1 MFKLFKKVRVS
12 IKGAK
17 LWVAALDYSR
27 EKDYEKA
34 KEKLIDMENI
44 GVHPNIEY
52 CILRGFI
59 EYISKCNQEASKFLQ
74 LSIDKISTVSR
85 LSENEKK
92 YLNAYAQSMLNEMN
106 TIQDNHK
113 TIDFDNIKLLD
124 ISNDLKGKFPLID
137 HPKWKK
143 E

>member
-1 MFKLFKKVRVS
+1 MFKFFKKIRVA

-27 EKDYEKA
+27 GRDYEKA
-34 KEKLIDMENI
+34 KEKLIDMEKI

-52 CILRGFI
+52 CLLRGFI
-59 EYISKCNQEASKFLQ
+59 EYISGCKQEASKFLE
-74 LSIDKISTVSR
+74 LSIGKISTVTR
-85 LSENEKK
+85 LSDNEKK

-106 TIQDNHK
+106 TSQENYK
-113 TIDFDNIKLLD
+113 TIVFDNIKLPD

-137 HPKWKK
+137 HPNWKV
-143 E
+143 